1 MIFILDDEGTY
12 ICEIKRKKLKLGKNF
27 QFFYHDSFVNVK
39 GINNELNFW
48 NIYSIILGNLIQEQK
63 LARGA

>member
-12 ICEIKRKKLKLGKNF
+12 ICEKLKLGKNF
-27 QFFYHDSFVNVK
+27 QFFYHDSFDNVK

-48 NIYSIILGNLIQEQK
+48 NIYSITLGNLIQEQK
-63 LARGA
+63 LARGT